1 MNQIHSRKSIG
12 FISVLFGALMLSC
25 TPEVPIYTVN
35 NSFPKIE
42 PEYSEITIPPNIAP
56 LNFKINEKADG
67 YLVKLDSR
75 QGYSILTKSGDGQV
89 VIPIKKWK
97 KLLELSKGKDINLDV
112 YAKNGSQW
120 TKFKT
125 ITNHVSGDSIDNHL
139 VYRLISPGFELWHK
153 MGIYQRNLENFDE
166 EPIMVSEMS
175 DNSCMNCHSFWKNK
189 SNTMMFHMRGKLGGT
204 IISRNGQSILLNTK
218 TDQTLSSA
226 VYPSWHPNGRY
237 IAFSVNQI
245 IQEFHAVPNK
255 KIEVLDTS
263 SDLIIFDTEKNVIL
277 KSKKISTKENFE
289 TFPCWSPDGLY
300 LYFCSARALTQD
312 KYDQIRYDL
321 QRISF
326 NPLTTQFGEIDT
338 IVSSTGTGK
347 SVSFPRI
354 SPDGK
359 FLMFCMSDYGNFSIW
374 HKESDLF
381 LINLE
386 SRDVT
391 KLDINSDQ
399 SESYHQWSSNG
410 RWIVFSSRRR
420 NGQFTRL
427 YFSYFSKDGIAQ
439 KPFILPQK
447 TPDFYEG
454 FMKSYNIPELV
465 TSKVD
470 LDPRKLYEIAR
481 TKPVNVTVENIN

>member
-1 MNQIHSRKSIG
+1 
-12 FISVLFGALMLSC
+12 MLSC